1 MTSPIRRALF
11 LLAVI
16 SAVSAYPAMRDSS
29 LCTEIR
35 QRVPWSNLAKEEKD
49 SHIQAD
55 LCLIN
60 SPSKGDIPGAVTRWD
75 DLQWPHVV
83 QTDSVHIV
91 TAPERLIKDERGYT
105 GRMPYADPLSSKLSL
120 GSCPGYWDDTA
131 DNGKMLESDMW
142 SAEYFGGDGTGEGNC
157 VETGPFTSLTL
168 RWMSDPTLRPDDPG
182 FYLHHSWLD
191 KIWWEWQA
199 LDLPARLTDMGGPN
213 TPGAG
218 AFPGGGGG
226 RGFPGFPGNGS
237 FPGGNGSFPFPGGPG
252 GGGKQSEI
260 SPIIG
265 SASNYVR
272 AIPWKWKR
280 NGARIHRL
288 YWRRPKH
295 HNTEPRLFMAEIFP
309 NITMAGVMD
318 IGGDVI
324 SSEYLD

>member
-1 MTSPIRRALF
+1 MASPIRRALF

-16 SAVSAYPAMRDSS
+16 SAVSAYPATRDSS

-35 QRVPWSNLAKEEKD
+35 QRVPWSNLAKEEED

-55 LCLIN
+55 LCLIK

-120 GSCPGYWDDTA
+120 DSCPGYWDETA
-131 DNGKMLESDMW
+131 DNDPHGSGHGGLGGIMSD
-142 SAEYFGGDGTGEGNC
+142 
-157 VETGPFTSLTL
+157 LTL
-168 RWMSDPTLRPDDPG
+168 SPGDPS

-191 KIWWEWQA
+191 KMMGMVLFQESAAVEGCQI
-199 LDLPARLTDMGGPN
+199 RLGLFDTILSSAPES
-213 TPGAG
+213 TRSE
-218 AFPGGGGG
+218 FSILTS
-226 RGFPGFPGNGS
+226 FPGNGS
-237 FPGGNGSFPFPGGPG
+237 FPGGNGLFPFPGGPG
-252 GGGKQSEI
+252 GGGLFPGNGKGTGPEFTDYFGDD
-260 SPIIG
+260 G
-265 SASNYVR
+265 SITTLS
-272 AIPWKWKR
+272 
-280 NGARIHRL
+280 H
-288 YWRRPKH
+288 
-295 HNTEPRLFMAEIFP
+295 RLFMAEIFP
-309 NITMAGVMD
+309 NTTMADVMD